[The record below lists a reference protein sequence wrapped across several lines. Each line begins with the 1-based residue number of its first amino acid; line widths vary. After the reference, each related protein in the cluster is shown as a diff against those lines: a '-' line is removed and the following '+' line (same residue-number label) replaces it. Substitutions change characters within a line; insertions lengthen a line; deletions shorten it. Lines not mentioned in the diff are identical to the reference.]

1 MFKNR
6 LKGSKKLS
14 KKKVKIIFKA
24 DKTNNLYTIDTDN
37 YKKFIFESVSSKQKI
52 ITNKIVTN
60 IIA

>member
-14 KKKVKIIFKA
+14 KKKVKVIFKA

-37 YKKFIFESVSSKQKI
+37 YKKFIFESVSSKKKI
-52 ITNKIVTN
+52 ITNKIFTN